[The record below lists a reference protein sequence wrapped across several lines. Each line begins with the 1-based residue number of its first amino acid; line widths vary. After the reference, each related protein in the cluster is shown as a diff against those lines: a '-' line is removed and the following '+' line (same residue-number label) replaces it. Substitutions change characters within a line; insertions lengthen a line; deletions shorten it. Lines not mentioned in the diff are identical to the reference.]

1 MRTAIYPGSF
11 DPVTNGHI
19 DVLERAARLFD
30 RVVITVARN
39 PGKQPMFGVEERVAM
54 VRESIR
60 HIPNAEVQASD
71 GLTVDFAARCGA
83 VAIVKGLRVISDFEN
98 ELKMAQMNSWLNAQ
112 VETVF
117 IMTKAEYAFL
127 SSSLVKEVAS
137 FGKSVEGLVPPAVA
151 RALRERY
158 QGRRGV

>member
-1 MRTAIYPGSF
+1 MRIAIYPGSF

-30 RVVITVARN
+30 RVVITVSRN
-39 PGKQPMFGVEERVAM
+39 PGKQPMFDVDERVAM
-54 VRESIR
+54 LRESIA
-60 HIPNAEVQASD
+60 HIPNGEVETSD
-71 GLTVDFAARCGA
+71 GLTVDSAAQRGA

-98 ELKMAQMNSWLNAQ
+98 ELKMAQMNSWLNGRI
-112 VETVF
+112 ETVF

-151 RALRERY
+151 RALAARY
-158 QGRRGV
+158 GGGRGG